1 MLNPFPKPAASR
13 DESAAHSRRNAD
25 AASARLWLAEGF
37 PIADVL
43 TMLEV
48 RRRFELAPHF
58 ARGYAAEIILAV
70 CHGINTKVQPQI
82 AHREESHNA
91 IA

>member
-1 MLNPFPKPAASR
+1 MLNPFFKPAASR
-13 DESAAHSRRNAD
+13 DKSRAHSLRLANTT
-25 AASARLWLAEGF
+25 SARLWLAEGF

-48 RRRFELAPHF
+48 RCRIDLSPLF
-58 ARGYAAEIILAV
+58 ARSYAVEILLAV
-70 CHGINTKVQPQI
+70 CHGIDTNIQPQI

-91 IA
+91 VA